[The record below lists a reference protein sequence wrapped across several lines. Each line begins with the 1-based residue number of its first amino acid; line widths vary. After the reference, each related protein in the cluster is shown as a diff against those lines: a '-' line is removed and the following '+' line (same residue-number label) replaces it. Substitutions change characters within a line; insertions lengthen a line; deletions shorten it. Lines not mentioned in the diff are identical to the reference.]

1 MNPPGVWLK
10 TGTGLTNTHT
20 ARGFSVLYHVF
31 VRKQC
36 ISGSALRHSSNLTL
50 PYDTSIR
57 DSFCLGT
64 FADGLNRLPPRSL
77 ASSRACSLAIV
88 IISLACV
95 SSEWIIICNAFF
107 TPKGGG
113 GGVVP
118 YIRYVGMC
126 GAKGYGFLAVLVW
139 NRVSIS
145 TILVWNRLW
154 FEHSSWIRYVF
165 FRRISYFFIIWR

>member
-88 IISLACV
+88 IISLCLRKQRV
-95 SSEWIIICNAFF
+95 NHNLQRVFHPE
-107 TPKGGG
+107 GGG

-145 TILVWNRLW
+145 TILVWNRVW
-154 FEHSSWIRYVF
+154 FVHSSLELGMF